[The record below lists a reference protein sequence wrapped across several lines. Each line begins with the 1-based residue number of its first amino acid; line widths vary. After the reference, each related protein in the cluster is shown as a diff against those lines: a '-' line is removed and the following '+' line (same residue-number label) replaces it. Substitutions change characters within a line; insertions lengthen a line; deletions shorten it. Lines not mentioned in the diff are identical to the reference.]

1 MCNWCGSIDFRS
13 KDGGLFMK
21 LENPKYVQLKNEK
34 RSKRE
39 ENIAK
44 LLGYAMIA
52 LILIVIIYFLIRDF
66 P

>member
-1 MCNWCGSIDFRS
+1 
-13 KDGGLFMK
+13 MK

>member
-1 MCNWCGSIDFRS
+1 
-13 KDGGLFMK
+13 MK

-52 LILIVIIYFLIRDF
+52 FILIVIIYFIIKGN